1 MMRFSLRI
9 CLVAAAVAPLVL
21 SAQGQEVVHALA
33 GTVTAI
39 NATAKTIKIE
49 TDDGSEGLFKDVS
62 GSGQSFDFDKGVRRE
77 STPAAAF
84 KDSGKRVFVFYY
96 GNGGERTVVALRSLG
111 DGPFEKSTGALVKF
125 DRSRHS
131 VTLKKASGEEETFR
145 IEGDT
150 VAETSTGAATGEK
163 LDATEGEQIRVTSAT
178 VNGVKTALF
187 IVPA

>member
-1 MMRFSLRI
+1 MMRFSLRL
-9 CLVAAAVAPLVL
+9 CLLAAAVAPLSL
-21 SAQGQEVVHALA
+21 SVSGQEVVHALA

-39 NATAKTIKIE
+39 DGAAKTIKIQ
-49 TDDGSEGLFKDVS
+49 TDDGSEGLFKDATGGGHSV
-62 GSGQSFDFDKGVRRE
+62 DFDKSVRRE
-77 STPAAAF
+77 STPATAF
-84 KDSGKRVFVFYY
+84 KDSGKRVLVFYY

-111 DGPFEKSTGALVKF
+111 DGPFEKSTGTLVKF
-125 DRSRHS
+125 DHGRRT

-150 VAETSTGAATGEK
+150 VAETSTGAAPGEK
-163 LDATEGEQIRVTSAT
+163 LDATEGEQIRVTSET